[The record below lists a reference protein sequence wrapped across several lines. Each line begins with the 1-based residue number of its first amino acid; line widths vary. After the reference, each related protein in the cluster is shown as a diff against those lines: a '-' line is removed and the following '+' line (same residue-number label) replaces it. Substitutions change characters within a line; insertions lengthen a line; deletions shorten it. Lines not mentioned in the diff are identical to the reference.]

1 MADADG
7 RVPAAPP
14 PEVGESPSDA
24 VLLRSLL
31 EESADRVYFKDVDGR
46 FLQLSNSAA
55 EWFGLS
61 KAEVI
66 GHRDADFFSP
76 QHAQQAYEDEQE
88 IIRTGTGLIN
98 VIERETWPDKPDT
111 WVSSTK
117 LPLRGPEGEVIGTW
131 GISRNDTPRVMAE
144 QLLAERS
151 AKLEQVQQELL
162 TVLDGSPDGM
172 MRFDRQLRF
181 VYVNPAAETT
191 LGMTADEVI
200 GRTAVEIGHPPE
212 HERWDEAL
220 HRVFRTGEGTEL
232 EYVDSVDARARWF
245 QARMVPERQADG
257 VVTGVLVAVRDFT
270 DRKRAEDALA
280 FQAGHDP
287 LTGLAN
293 RALFLERVATA
304 LRRLEHDEGL
314 IGLLFVDLDRFKT
327 VNDTL
332 GHAAGDWFLHQV
344 GQRVNEIARRADTVA
359 RLGGDEFVV
368 LCEGL
373 TAESDMRTVADR
385 LSQALSEPL
394 VYRGQT
400 LPVSASIGIVTCA
413 SPDASAER
421 LVADADAAMY
431 QAKHQGG
438 GRSEVFDAGLRERSL
453 ARTGLM
459 LELYQ
464 ALERGEF
471 RLHYQP
477 VLRLADQSCIGVEA
491 LIRWQHPKRGLL
503 APGAFLDVAEQSS
516 FMVELGSWVLDEA
529 CRQLAVW
536 ERRAGLQISVAVNVS
551 ARQFATAGF
560 VDAVADT
567 IARHGV
573 SPANLCLEITETALL
588 EESSTLPETFAGLAS
603 LGVRLALDDFGT
615 GYSSLA
621 HLRKFP
627 VHILKVDRSFV
638 SGLGDTEGDLVI
650 VGAVT
655 AMARA
660 LGITTVAEGIETLE
674 QLEMLAAMGCDN
686 GQGYLFS
693 KPVDASA
700 LEDFLDAQPDLEA
713 AALIPVARTA

>member
-1 MADADG
+1 MADDAVDAV
-7 RVPAAPP
+7 RP
-14 PEVGESPSDA
+14 PSDA
-24 VLLRSLL
+24 ALDALLLRSLL
-31 EESADRVYFKDVDGR
+31 DESADRVYFKDVDNR
-46 FLQLSNSAA
+46 FLRLSHSAA
-55 EWFGLS
+55 AWFGRS
-61 KAEVI
+61 REDVV
-66 GHRDADFFSP
+66 GHTDADFFSAG
-76 QHAQQAYEDEQE
+76 HAEQAMADERE
-88 IIRTGTGLIN
+88 IMRTGQGLVN
-98 VIERETWPDKPDT
+98 VIERETWPDQPDT

-117 LPLRGPEGEVIGTW
+117 LPLRDADGTVIGTW
-131 GISRNDTPRVMAE
+131 GISRNDTARVVAE

-172 MRFDRQLRF
+172 MRFDRQLRH

-191 LGMTADEVI
+191 LGMASADI
-200 GRTAVEIGHPPE
+200 LGRTSCEIGHPPE
-212 HERWDEAL
+212 YEVWEQSLRE
-220 HRVFRTGEGTEL
+220 VFDTGAPTEL

-245 QARMVPERQADG
+245 QARMVPERQVDG
-257 VVTGVLVAVRDFT
+257 SVTGVLVAVRDFT

-293 RALFLERVATA
+293 RALFLDRVAHA
-304 LRRLEHDEGL
+304 LRRLEREGEL

-327 VNDTL
+327 VNDTY
-332 GHAAGDWFLHQV
+332 GHAAGDWFLLQV
-344 GQRVNEIARRADTVA
+344 GRRVSEAARRTDTVA
-359 RLGGDEFVV
+359 RFGGDEFVV

-373 TAESDMRTVADR
+373 DDDEDIRVIADR
-385 LSQALSEPL
+385 VARALAEPL
-394 VYRGQT
+394 VYRGQS
-400 LPVSASIGIVTCA
+400 LPVSASIGIVTSGCA
-413 SPDASAER
+413 DTNAER

-438 GRSEVFDAGLRERSL
+438 GRYEFFDAGLRERAL

-459 LELYQ
+459 LELHR
-464 ALERGEF
+464 ALDQGEF

-477 VLRLADQSCIGVEA
+477 VLRLADQSVIGVEA
-491 LIRWQHPKRGLL
+491 LIRWQHPTRGLL
-503 APGAFLDVAEQSS
+503 QPGAFLDVAEQSA
-516 FMVELGSWVLDEA
+516 FMVDLGSWVLDEA
-529 CRQLAVW
+529 CRQLALW
-536 ERRAGLQISVAVNVS
+536 QERPGHAPISMAVNVS

-560 VDAVADT
+560 VEVVAAA
-567 IARHGV
+567 IARHRIDP
-573 SPANLCLEITETALL
+573 SHLCLEITETALL
-588 EESSTLPETFAGLAS
+588 EESSAIPETFGGLAGL
-603 LGVRLALDDFGT
+603 GVQIALDDFGT

-660 LGITTVAEGIETLE
+660 LGIATVAEGIETVE
-674 QLEMLAAMGCDN
+674 QLEMLSAMGCDN

-693 KPVDASA
+693 RPVEADRIQ
-700 LEDFLDAQPDLEA
+700 EMLDAEPAYEDA
-713 AALIPVARTA
+713 PIARIA